1 MFIYYKGFADDQDVQ
16 DALGEVHKALRLG
29 GFSVRLSDDVQATMF
44 DKALIDM
51 VPASLVLSDSVV
63 LAGAIAVDTLMQ
75 CSLVRDKLIVNPDFI
90 RVHTSVDDRGL
101 IVRLTNRDQ
110 FMLREDLEEIVKS
123 KNFIIGNRIT
133 GPVVRSIPSIRQ
145 RGAGYEVS
153 LNNSLPL
160 LNSYDDRYAF
170 RSELHLVHSLY
181 TCIKREMWENSR
193 IQIGQHSWISTHL
206 DLPIVWQLR
215 DIDPIS

>member
-1 MFIYYKGFADDQDVQ
+1 MFIYYKSFADDQDVQ
-16 DALGEVHKALRLG
+16 DALNEVHKALRLG
-29 GFSVRLSDDVQATMF
+29 GFSVRLSDDVQSTIF

-51 VPASLVLSDSVV
+51 VPATLMLSESVV
-63 LAGAIAVDTLMQ
+63 LEGTIAVDTLMQ
-75 CSLVRDKLIVNPDFI
+75 CSLVRDKFIVNPDYV

-101 IVRLTNRDQ
+101 VVRMTNRNQ
-110 FMLREDLEEIVKS
+110 FMMREELEEIVKTKQFTVGS
-123 KNFIIGNRIT
+123 MGQT
-133 GPVVRSIPSIRQ
+133 PVIRSVLSVHQ
-145 RGAGYEVS
+145 RGAGFEVS

-181 TCIKREMWENSR
+181 TCIKREMRENSR
-193 IQIGQHSWISTHL
+193 VQIGKHSWISTHL